1 MKQKDKET
9 LIQAIFM
16 DFQSWKYFRLAGVNL
31 WCAKRFL
38 FVQNPS
44 LRNRSIR
51 YMSVKTVKNS
61 LDSPKYMK
69 IFLSHFMGNKFD
81 DSSFYVIHKLKPSW
95 NLCTFM
101 CVGLWFDRIF
111 LSFSMIYCLKVLYVW
126 YWYDRHVIEVT

>member
-31 WCAKRFL
+31 WFAKRFL

-44 LRNRSIR
+44 LRNRNIR

-61 LDSPKYMK
+61 LGSPKYMK

-81 DSSFYVIHKLKPSW
+81 DSSFYVIHKVKPSW

-101 CVGLWFDRIF
+101 CVVLWMDRIF
-111 LSFSMIYCLKVLYVW
+111 FFSYISSKFSSKW
-126 YWYDRHVIEVT
+126 YWYKNNV

>member
-9 LIQAIFM
+9 LIQSIFM
-16 DFQSWKYFRLAGVNL
+16 DIQSWKYFRLAGVNL
-31 WCAKRFL
+31 WFAKRFL

-44 LRNRSIR
+44 LRHRTIR

-81 DSSFYVIHKLKPSW
+81 DSSFYVIHKVKPSW
-95 NLCTFM
+95 NLCTFLYD
-101 CVGLWFDRIF
+101 GLWIDRIF
-111 LSFSMIYCLKVLYVW
+111 FLFFYYILSKFSSKW
-126 YWYDRHVIEVT
+126 YWYNV